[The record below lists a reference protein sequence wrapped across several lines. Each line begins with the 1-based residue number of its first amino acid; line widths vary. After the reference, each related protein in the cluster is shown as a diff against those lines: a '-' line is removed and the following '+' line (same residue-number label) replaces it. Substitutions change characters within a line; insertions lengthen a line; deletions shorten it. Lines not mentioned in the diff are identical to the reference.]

1 MDRFDWTWSVGQM
14 YLDLTANWIG
24 WHFSHSG
31 CFGLILPSNLDV
43 FLYQTQQ
50 VKPVT
55 LWLRSFVPRCSE
67 LRFSKW
73 VQAKQHRKPLL
84 FFLKK
89 SAEIWWTSALW
100 SSQVIA
106 GVNNT
111 FDKQLSLTSNDCRL
125 TCCAASETPKRQK
138 SQRITFYHLVI
149 LVKVCFYAFQS
160 FFLGA
165 IIRSGVFSQGAT
177 LPSLVVQCY
186 LNQAMDKCCNGFGW
200 PVYLSI
206 CLSIYLSLSIYL
218 ISSHLISSH
227 LIHLLTFI
235 AISSKIWGNNY
246 SQAVLKAIL
255 QDPEK
260 MVQERLFSTLDWD
273 GMASEPS
280 GWCC

>member
-1 MDRFDWTWSVGQM
+1 MLLETDIFFQM
-14 YLDLTANWIG
+14 GSSETAQETSC
-24 WHFSHSG
+24 H
-31 CFGLILPSNLDV
+31 
-43 FLYQTQQ
+43 
-50 VKPVT
+50 
-55 LWLRSFVPRCSE
+55 
-67 LRFSKW
+67 
-73 VQAKQHRKPLL
+73 
-84 FFLKK
+84 FFLKCLK
-89 SAEIWWTSALW
+89 EIRGFFFMDIRRW

-125 TCCAASETPKRQK
+125 TCCAAREIPKRQE
-138 SQRITFYHLVI
+138 SQRIAFYHLVI
-149 LVKVCFYAFQS
+149 LVEVCFYAFLS
-160 FFLGA
+160 FFFGCYNQERGFLTGCHLA
-165 IIRSGVFSQGAT
+165 E
-177 LPSLVVQCY
+177 LVVQCY
-186 LNQAMDKCCNGFGW
+186 LSQAMEKCCNGFGW

-206 CLSIYLSLSIYL
+206 CLSICLSVSL
-218 ISSHLISSH
+218 SHLISSH
-227 LIHLLTFI
+227 QISSICPSLYHCLTIYIYLWDMTFI